1 MMKSM
6 LRQYFTQ
13 LSIFEGLDQ
22 KQIEL
27 LSPYFEETR
36 LPKGAAIFEQGEV
49 AECLYILL
57 EGEVEVRYKPY
68 DGPPLSVAHII
79 PGGVFGWS
87 AALGRREY
95 TSGAQAGSDCLVVRV
110 RNESL
115 QRLCES
121 YPDTGGVLLDR
132 LAGVIAERLRNTH
145 ASILAMLSQGIDT
158 NGNCSK
164 RDGDQ

>member
-1 MMKSM
+1 M
-6 LRQYFTQ
+6 
-13 LSIFEGLDQ
+13 
-22 KQIEL
+22 
-27 LSPYFEETR
+27 PN
-36 LPKGAAIFEQGEV
+36 GAVIFEQGDL
-49 AECLYILL
+49 ADCLYILL

-95 TSGAQAGSDCLVVRV
+95 TSGAQAESECQVVRV
-110 RNESL
+110 RSASL
-115 QRLCES
+115 HRLCEC
-121 YPDTGGVLLDR
+121 YPETGGVLLDR

-145 ASILAMLSQGIDT
+145 ASILAMLSQGVDT
-158 NGNCSK
+158 NGNCAK

>member
-1 MMKSM
+1 MMR
-6 LRQYFTQ
+6 LRRTHR
-13 LSIFEGLDQ
+13 GP
-22 KQIEL
+22 L
-27 LSPYFEETR
+27 LSDAFP
-36 LPKGAAIFEQGEV
+36 G
-49 AECLYILL
+49 
-57 EGEVEVRYKPY
+57 Y

-87 AALGRREY
+87 AALGRQEY

-115 QRLCES
+115 HRLCES